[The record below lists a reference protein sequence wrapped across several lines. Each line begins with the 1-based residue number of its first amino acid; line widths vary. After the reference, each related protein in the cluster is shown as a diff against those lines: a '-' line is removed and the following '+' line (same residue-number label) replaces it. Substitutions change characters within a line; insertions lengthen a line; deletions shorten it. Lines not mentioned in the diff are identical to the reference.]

1 MWRQPG
7 KNTLALVSYIITNL
21 RISQIII
28 SHNSSIFSPQMC
40 LNGKCVYEHE
50 NEVDY
55 DGFGFLR
62 RSGKITDDKLI
73 ETPSEKRQANVEYE
87 TIDFFLVNGSY

>member
-1 MWRQPG
+1 MRRQPG
-7 KNTLALVSYIITNL
+7 KNVWVNTRKLFQAFKIALNAQQN
-21 RISQIII
+21 SQC
-28 SHNSSIFSPQMC
+28 FSFTQMC

-73 ETPSEKRQANVEYE
+73 ETPSEKR
-87 TIDFFLVNGSY
+87 

>member
-1 MWRQPG
+1 
-7 KNTLALVSYIITNL
+7 
-21 RISQIII
+21 
-28 SHNSSIFSPQMC
+28 MC

-73 ETPSEKRQANVEYE
+73 ETPSEKRYGNVEIGTMY
-87 TIDFFLVNGSY
+87 IFLVNGDILQKQAATLVESYSYE

>member
-1 MWRQPG
+1 
-7 KNTLALVSYIITNL
+7 
-21 RISQIII
+21 
-28 SHNSSIFSPQMC
+28 MC

-62 RSGKITDDKLI
+62 RSGVVNEIDKDKLI
-73 ETPSEKRQANVEYE
+73 ETPSEKR
-87 TIDFFLVNGSY
+87 